1 MIQRTIKAFYR
12 KKVEYLKPTLPV
24 PILFTHVPKC
34 AGTSIDK
41 AFRDNFRILGTQPDF
56 EMLRRANI
64 ALTSQGSL
72 ADFGKSA
79 TLLLLYAAQQGS
91 TYLSGHFPINENAF
105 KYLKSLNSFFCITL
119 LREPYS
125 RLQSNYIYRKVRL
138 WMLKYETAPNL
149 ENQGEEKFIIHQ
161 REELLKFYDSKEGR
175 FQLSLYANMFGSG
188 SYQEAKSTLECFD
201 VVGVVEHINLFT
213 NKLSAHLQHK
223 FNVEHL
229 NNIGDKAYQKEA
241 NLLKLIFQDE
251 LIETELKTRLVSEN
265 DLYSWVLDN
274 LINSNT

>member
-1 MIQRTIKAFYR
+1 MIQRTIQTFYR
-12 KKVEYLKPTLPV
+12 KQVEYLKPTLPV

-41 AFRDNFRILGTQPDF
+41 AFRDNFRIRGTRPDF

-64 ALTSQGSL
+64 ALTGQGSI
-72 ADFGKSA
+72 ADFGESA

-91 TYLSGHFPINENAF
+91 TYLSGHFPINENAL
-105 KYLKSLNSFFCITL
+105 KYLKSLNPFFCITL

-175 FQLSLYANMFGSG
+175 FQLSLYANMFGNG
-188 SYQEAKSTLECFD
+188 SYQEAKSTLKCFD
-201 VVGVVEHINLFT
+201 VVGVVKHMNLFT
-213 NKLSAHLQHK
+213 NKLSSHLQQEFK
-223 FNVEHL
+223 VEHI
-229 NNIGDKAYQKEA
+229 NKIDDKSYQNEA
-241 NLLKLIFQDE
+241 RLLKLLFQDK
-251 LIETELKTRLVSEN
+251 LIEADIKTRLVNEN

-274 LINSNT
+274 LI